1 MITKTYKV
9 VDSKGVGLRVFRDRI
24 SAYEFI
30 KIRPELQIVVVEHNS
45 YEEALNTVGECLL

>member
-9 VDSKGVGLRVFRDRI
+9 VDSKGVGLRVFQDRI

-45 YEEALNTVGECLL
+45 YEEALKTVGECLL